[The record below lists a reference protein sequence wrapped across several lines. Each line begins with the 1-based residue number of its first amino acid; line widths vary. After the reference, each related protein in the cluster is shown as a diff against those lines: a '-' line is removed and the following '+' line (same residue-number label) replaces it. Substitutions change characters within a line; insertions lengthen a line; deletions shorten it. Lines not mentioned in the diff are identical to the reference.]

1 MKASSIYVN
10 LPVKDLGKTRE
21 FWSKLGFTFNERFSN
36 DKAICMVLNEGNIY
50 VMFLQSE
57 FFRTF
62 TDRPVFDGS
71 TTQILNAIEVGSREN
86 VDKTV
91 ELALNLGAKR
101 YRNAQDHGWMY
112 YDSFTDIDGHQ
123 WEIMFTDDSK
133 LIEINES

>member
-1 MKASSIYVN
+1 MKASAIYVN

-36 DKAICMVLNEGNIY
+36 DKGICMILNEGSIY
-50 VMFLQSE
+50 VMFLKKE
-57 FFRTF
+57 FFETF

-86 VDKTV
+86 VDKIV
-91 ELALNLGAKR
+91 GLALSMGAKR
-101 YRNAQDHGWMY
+101 YSVAQDHGWMY
-112 YDSFTDIDGHQ
+112 YDSFSDLDGHQ